1 MLFLVHYYFRDMDN
15 GYVARLLIQCHFND
29 PSLQQFNVCTAQL
42 QIGLMRNMTTFFIYQ
57 GADYA

>member
-1 MLFLVHYYFRDMDN
+1 MDN